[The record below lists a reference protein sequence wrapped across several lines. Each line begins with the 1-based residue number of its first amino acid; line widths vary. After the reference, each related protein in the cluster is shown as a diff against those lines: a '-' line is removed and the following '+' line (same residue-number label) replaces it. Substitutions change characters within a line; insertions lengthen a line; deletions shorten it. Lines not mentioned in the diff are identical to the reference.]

1 MRPTINL
8 RIPELVVLFLNGNV
22 VRVDPLTGQTLWVTP
37 QPKGIHARFATIV
50 IEGDMVLVG
59 ANGHIFALD
68 VQDGRIL
75 WLNELKGMG
84 YGLVSVA
91 TAGADAGGQ
100 AAQQGAAS
108 AAAAAAAAAAI
119 AAAGAAGAAAA
130 AAGG

>member
-8 RIPELVVLFLNGNV
+8 RAPEQIVLFLNGNV
-22 VRVDPLTGQTLWVTP
+22 VRVDPLTGQVLWLTK

-50 IEGDMVLVG
+50 IDGDMVLVG

-68 VQDGRIL
+68 IEDGRIL

-84 YGLVSVA
+84 YGLVTV
-91 TAGADAGGQ
+91 TTGRTDIGGQ
-100 AAQQGAAS
+100 ANQQGAAS
-108 AAAAAAAAAAI
+108 AAAAAAAAAAV

-130 AAGG
+130 G